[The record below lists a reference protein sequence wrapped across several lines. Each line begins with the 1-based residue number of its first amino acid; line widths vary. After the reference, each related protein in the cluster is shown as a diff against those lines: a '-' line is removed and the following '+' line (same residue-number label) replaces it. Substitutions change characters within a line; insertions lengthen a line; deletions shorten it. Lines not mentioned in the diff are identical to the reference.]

1 MVLHTPFGDVVMQ
14 LDGISVEGKL
24 QRTAPNPRW
33 PEVREAY
40 LLHYDYRS
48 DQRAHGL
55 TCLFQGAFQTGGIES
70 GERLELY
77 SMYCGGGRLSIG
89 VEGDFSDRCGYGY
102 DFLGEYCE
110 NGLSIHLLPETRDR
124 RFSFGVAWLE
134 SCTKENDVQTWFMA
148 DPTVVGRESILMEM
162 RCT

>member
-48 DQRAHGL
+48 DRRAHGL
-55 TCLFQGAFQTGGIES
+55 VCLFQTSGIES

-77 SMYCGGGRLSIG
+77 SIYCGGGKLSIG
-89 VEGDFSDRCGYGY
+89 VEGDFFGRCDYGY
-102 DFLGEYCE
+102 D
-110 NGLSIHLLPETRDR
+110 
-124 RFSFGVAWLE
+124 SFWG
-134 SCTKENDVQTWFMA
+134 S
-148 DPTVVGRESILMEM
+148 TVK
-162 RCT
+162 TA

>member
-77 SMYCGGGRLSIG
+77 SMYCGGGKLSIG
-89 VEGDFSDRCGYGY
+89 GRGIFPTGAAMDTTFWG
-102 DFLGEYCE
+102 
-110 NGLSIHLLPETRDR
+110 SIVKT
-124 RFSFGVAWLE
+124 A
-134 SCTKENDVQTWFMA
+134 
-148 DPTVVGRESILMEM
+148 
-162 RCT
+162 